1 MIRTLLLCTIAA
13 GLVANAFLLFG
24 LVAATTTG
32 HGCIEVGAPPCEALC
47 QAEQALDFA
56 LPYETPMPE
65 LLARFELAGFEVQ
78 GVLESLDGIVLFVV
92 TPEGAHPAD
101 VEVVVT
107 LEFDPVDFIYMRGR
121 ILTVG
126 YDSLFTDLSEGGK

>member
-1 MIRTLLLCTIAA
+1 MIRTALLLVVAA

-32 HGCIEVGAPPCEALC
+32 PGCVEVGAPPCEALC

-56 LPYETPMPE
+56 IPYETPMPE
-65 LLARFELAGFEVQ
+65 LLARFQLAGFEVQ
-78 GVLESLDGIVLFVV
+78 GVLEALDGVLLFVV

-101 VEVVVT
+101 VEIVVT
-107 LEFDPVDFIYMRGR
+107 LEFDPTEFIYMRGR

-126 YDSLFTDLSEGGK
+126 YDSLFADLTGGE